1 MDNKPTLSQKG
12 RYGLQYRGVECKN
25 CGHPLDISDKFCPNC
40 SQANSTKKL
49 TLKDFVDEFFA
60 SLISYDSRLLKT
72 LSALLTKPGKITRD
86 YIEGKR
92 VSYTNPF
99 RFLLSLSIV
108 YFLLFNFSN
117 DLSGIDKYGY
127 GREKSIFDK
136 VGSMNFSTDDILKLD
151 SVDIVDMKEEDKML
165 LKGLDSL
172 NLLENLAKRD
182 SIMMADPKAHL
193 AKLQESSFLSR
204 FGGKREFFNVLIE
217 KENIY
222 TFDEIPTSYGIETSR
237 ENKSAFNAATSF
249 LRFKQQPGSFLSSV
263 ISRLPFVIFFFLP
276 VFAFFI
282 WLAYIRKKYTFTEHL
297 IFSFHNQ
304 SLLFI
309 LLIISFLVDSV
320 FDIFTGWLFFL
331 IFAIYLFLAMRKFYQ
346 QGFFKT
352 IVKYVFLNTIFFILA
367 MFAMAILLT
376 GSAFTY

>member
-1 MDNKPTLSQKG
+1 MDQKPTLQQKG
-12 RYGLQYRGVECKN
+12 RYGLQYRGTECAN

-40 SQANSTKKL
+40 SQANSNKKL
-49 TLKDFVDEFFA
+49 TLKDFFDEFFA
-60 SLISYDSRLLKT
+60 SMISYDSKLLKT
-72 LSALLTKPGKITRD
+72 LTALLTKPGKITRD
-86 YIEGKR
+86 YIDGKR

-99 RFLLSLSIV
+99 RFLLSLSII
-108 YFLLFNFSN
+108 YFLLFNYSTNLTDF
-117 DLSGIDKYGY
+117 DQHGVGK
-127 GREKSIFDK
+127 EKSWFDK
-136 VGSMNFSTDDILKLD
+136 LGSFTFSSDDLLNID
-151 SVDIVDMKEEDKML
+151 SIEIKEEDKKV

-172 NLLENLAKRD
+172 NIMAGIVKRD
-182 SIMMADPKAHL
+182 SLMMVNPKSHFATFE
-193 AKLQESSFLSR
+193 KKSFLSR
-204 FGGKREFFNVLIE
+204 FSGKREFFNVLME
-217 KENIY
+217 KENINS
-222 TFDEIPTSYGIETSR
+222 FEEIPPKYAITDSR
-237 ENKSAFNAATSF
+237 ENQGAFNAAKSF
-249 LRFKQQPGSFLSSV
+249 LRLKQQPGSFLSSL

-282 WLAYIRKKYTFTEHL
+282 WMAYIRKKHTYTEHL

-320 FDIFTGWLFFL
+320 FDIYVGWLFFL
-331 IFAIYLFLAMRKFYQ
+331 IFAIYLFLAMRKFYK

-367 MFAMAILLT
+367 MFAMAILFT